1 MQQVTN
7 INLWDLDGTVINSAH
22 RVLPLLDKDGN
33 LDLNRYRNEACK
45 HELII
50 QDSLLPLVELMRR
63 QMSAPNTI
71 NYIITARAMSK
82 SDYYFLR
89 KQGLRGRNGDNIQ
102 VFSRDTIHRFAPLES
117 VKHIYN
123 SRDADYKAFYFDH
136 IIRLH
141 GRNNVNYT
149 MYDDHKGVLEKAR
162 EYGFN
167 AIDATQLNE
176 MLTIGIQLASEQF
189 LDETISDDLD
199 IDYLNQRLS
208 FAWQQLTEEEQDY
221 YSVKYPHLAKAV

>member
-1 MQQVTN
+1 MKQITN
-7 INLWDLDGTVINSAH
+7 VNIWDLDGTVINSFH
-22 RVLPLLDKDGN
+22 RVQPCLDKAGN
-33 LDLNRYRNEACK
+33 LDLNRYLSEACK
-45 HELII
+45 HELIV

-63 QMSAPNTI
+63 QMDAPNTI
-71 NYIITARAMSK
+71 NYIVTARTMFK

-89 KQGLRGRNGDNIQ
+89 KQGLRGRNKDNIQ
-102 VFSRDTIHRFAPLES
+102 VFSRDTIHKFAPLS
-117 VKHIYN
+117 DVKHIYN

-141 GRNNVNYT
+141 GREGVNYT

-167 AIDATQLNE
+167 AVDATQLNE
-176 MLTIGIQLASEQF
+176 MLSIGIKLASEQF
-189 LDETISDDLD
+189 LDETIQDDLD

-221 YSVKYPHLAKAV
+221 YSVKYPKLAQAM